1 MGGSSSIIVAYM
13 NKYTYTHKEN
23 HFKNW
28 QNLIIKAQD
37 FWKENYT
44 FIKRR
49 TKNIWTNGKTCQM
62 ERLVI
67 I

>member
-1 MGGSSSIIVAYM
+1 M

-44 FIKRR
+44 FIKRC